1 LCNYYVLY
9 ILAKNKDMKIA
20 FSASPKAKQDNNQS
34 LLTIYE
40 TIIDL
45 GHIHTDD
52 LIKRVEP
59 SDFYKPNSEEASSF
73 FNNIERSIKAADI
86 CVFETSVPSLGLGH
100 VIYMAISQ
108 GKPVIALYKGNN
120 IPMLLSELDDP
131 RVQVIS
137 YTDANLKKVLEDAL
151 NFAKDQADAR
161 FNFFISPSHANY
173 LDWVAK
179 NRRIPRSVYL
189 RSLIKRDMEEN
200 KDYH

>member
-1 LCNYYVLY
+1 
-9 ILAKNKDMKIA
+9 LAKNKDMKIA

>member
-1 LCNYYVLY
+1 
-9 ILAKNKDMKIA
+9 
-20 FSASPKAKQDNNQS
+20 
-34 LLTIYE
+34 
-40 TIIDL
+40 
-45 GHIHTDD
+45 
-52 LIKRVEP
+52 
-59 SDFYKPNSEEASSF
+59 
-73 FNNIERSIKAADI
+73 
-86 CVFETSVPSLGLGH
+86 
-100 VIYMAISQ
+100 MAISQ